1 MMKKTSDG
9 AELARSTLDAT
20 YGRAST
26 FLRGVGTT
34 EAIRS
39 RLATRGYD
47 QREHDRGWTLLHAAA
62 GYQLR
67 GDGAKT
73 PAVDAGVAQ
82 AIAELDAWDE
92 PNLRIVRAALTRLH
106 PEAAAFVLDGIEP
119 ATGVSAVLGVKA
131 LLDRLDALQKAPER
145 KATREEDK
153 AALETLARRGIDANE
168 RARLRA
174 LVARAEDY
182 IGLDQGG
189 ESKAARQERDA
200 KNTQA
205 LKDLRAWYE
214 DWAEMARVLITR
226 RDHLIRLGLA
236 KRKMKSAA
244 KPAAKPAPTPDKPA
258 STPDKPAPAAPTAG

>member
-9 AELARSTLDAT
+9 AEITRTTLDAT

-34 EAIRS
+34 EGIRA
-39 RLATRGYD
+39 RLASRGYD
-47 QREHDRGWTLLHAAA
+47 EDEHARGWSLIHAAA
-62 GYQLR
+62 GYELQ
-67 GDGAKT
+67 GEAKKT
-73 PAVDAGVAQ
+73 SAVDAGVAQ

-106 PEAAAFVLDGIEP
+106 PAAAAFVLDGLEP
-119 ATGVSAVLGVKA
+119 STGVSAVLGVKV

-174 LVARAEDY
+174 LVARAEGYVATED
-182 IGLDQGG
+182 GAD
-189 ESKAARQERDA
+189 ARSARKEREA
-200 KNTQA
+200 RTLQA
-205 LKDLRAWYE
+205 LKDLRVWYE
-214 DWAEMARVLITR
+214 DWAEMARVLVTR

-236 KRKMKSAA
+236 KRKAST
-244 KPAAKPAPTPDKPA
+244 KPAAKPAKA
-258 STPDKPAPAAPTAG
+258 APAAPAQG